1 MVTEIVVDSK
11 LKMAAKNSYIS
22 LSLKETGIKLQK
34 MLPFFSRPTT
44 SSLFVLNQDGDDD
57 TGSSYISELASLNE
71 MAPSNTVLITA
82 IRVYFIYC
90 EISTLYTTGPE
101 TVSSFVARPPS

>member
-1 MVTEIVVDSK
+1 
-11 LKMAAKNSYIS
+11 
-22 LSLKETGIKLQK
+22 

-57 TGSSYISELASLNE
+57 TGSSYISDLASLNE